1 MKSTDQKS
9 PEHLLEKS
17 RSERVNEFKKCWA
30 GHRKIAEARDQV
42 MRYIREPANVVV
54 IHLVGPTGVGKSTLL
69 RHILKKVNEDALP
82 EMEKRP
88 GWIPAAYMLAENPQN
103 GVYNWTEHFKQT
115 MEALNEVLIERSEE
129 R

>member
-42 MRYIREPANVVV
+42 MRHIGQPAYVVV
-54 IHLVGPTGVGKSTLL
+54 IHLIGPTGVAKSTLS
-69 RHILKKVNEDALP
+69 RHILKKVNEDALT
-82 EMEKRP
+82 EMLKRP
-88 GWIPAAYMLAENPQN
+88 GWIPAEYMLAENPQN
-103 GVYNWTEHFKQT
+103 SVYTW
-115 MEALNEVLIERSEE
+115 
-129 R
+129 